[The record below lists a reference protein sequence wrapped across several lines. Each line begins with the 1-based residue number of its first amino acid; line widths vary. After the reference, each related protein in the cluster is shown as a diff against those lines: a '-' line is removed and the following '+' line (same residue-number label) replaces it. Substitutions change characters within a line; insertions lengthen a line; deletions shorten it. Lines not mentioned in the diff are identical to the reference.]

1 MRLWQEP
8 QLYLCGNQFGGTVA
22 YGHLHDDVTF
32 CVHNYYVHQVFGL
45 LLVSD
50 FSGVVLVISEKSAC
64 VWNLRP
70 GLVGLRLLIATFSPI
85 HQTIQ

>member
-1 MRLWQEP
+1 MLRPRDPHRSLRDVPPRTATNAWVYVEP
-8 QLYLCGNQFGGTVA
+8 TVVFNKTLRNSSKVYLSLF
-22 YGHLHDDVTF
+22 L
-32 CVHNYYVHQVFGL
+32 
-45 LLVSD
+45 
-50 FSGVVLVISEKSAC
+50 GVVLVISEKSAC